1 MYQYLRLFSGTL
13 ALPEKCRP
21 IADPFHS
28 NHEIGSKFSS
38 MLFRVTLIVALFG
51 IALCEDSPANLVL
64 NQFRARNKAALV
76 AHVDEGMV

>member
-1 MYQYLRLFSGTL
+1 
-13 ALPEKCRP
+13 
-21 IADPFHS
+21 
-28 NHEIGSKFSS
+28 